1 MSIENFVME
10 WLPVIF
16 LKSRSLAWLR
26 GDLGAVWML
35 PARQLQRQ
43 AVPPGVG
50 FRSPGAEIDCLAG
63 KLRPGRHPNEP
74 SVRACMA
81 AHKFLL
87 FVFYCGCAS
96 FSFLISE
103 SEWI

>member
-1 MSIENFVME
+1 M
-10 WLPVIF
+10 
-16 LKSRSLAWLR
+16 
-26 GDLGAVWML
+26 
-35 PARQLQRQ
+35 
-43 AVPPGVG
+43 PPGFPAADACRILLAAGTTACVVMACGEAQG
-50 FRSPGAEIDCLAG
+50 FESFLGQWTIRAQG
-63 KLRPGRHPNEP
+63 

-87 FVFYCGCAS
+87 FVFYCGCSS

>member
-1 MSIENFVME
+1 VSIENFVME

-74 SVRACMA
+74 
-81 AHKFLL
+81 
-87 FVFYCGCAS
+87 
-96 FSFLISE
+96 LISPTATFAFPPCFGLVGDLQA
-103 SEWI
+103 